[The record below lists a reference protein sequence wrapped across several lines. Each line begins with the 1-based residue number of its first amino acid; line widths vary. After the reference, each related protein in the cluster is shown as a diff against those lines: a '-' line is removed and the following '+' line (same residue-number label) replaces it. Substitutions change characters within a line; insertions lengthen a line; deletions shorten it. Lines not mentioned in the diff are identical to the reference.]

1 MNTIAMWEGGDL
13 YFSQA
18 RFFLSFFI
26 SKLLLLQQQP
36 RQKQM
41 SGTPRGQ
48 SIIGNTAGEGFL
60 ETLKTTSYTGENC
73 GDEVTGINGE
83 APAGTDAP
91 AATAGRHRRA
101 GPARAVPTQIQAE
114 APRSANCNGSA
125 SGPGILESPAVGSR
139 TSARGEQRRAVA
151 GGADDQRSRPL
162 HRRPPRSPQHTG
174 SRSAELGKGAADA
187 RAADA
192 RESSVFC

>member
-60 ETLKTTSYTGENC
+60 ERLKTIFTT
-73 GDEVTGINGE
+73 
-83 APAGTDAP
+83 
-91 AATAGRHRRA
+91 
-101 GPARAVPTQIQAE
+101 
-114 APRSANCNGSA
+114 
-125 SGPGILESPAVGSR
+125 
-139 TSARGEQRRAVA
+139 
-151 GGADDQRSRPL
+151 
-162 HRRPPRSPQHTG
+162 
-174 SRSAELGKGAADA
+174 
-187 RAADA
+187 
-192 RESSVFC
+192 